1 MVLQNYIV
9 NRKKGT
15 PTMAEEKETKNPVQS
30 AERIFQVLEMLAE
43 HGEMGLMEIS
53 TELGLHKSTVHRLL
67 MSLIYMGYAKQ
78 DETTQK
84 YMLSY
89 KIVSMAGK
97 ILERT
102 DILQIA
108 KPYME
113 RLSDISGEAVHLV
126 QREGN
131 NILYIYKI
139 EAKVG
144 TIRMVSHV
152 GMVHP
157 MYCSGVGKAI
167 MATLP
172 EKEVKQIW
180 NESIIEKK
188 TDKTI
193 TDIDEMMQVLEEVR
207 KNGYALDD
215 EENEEGVRC
224 IAACLHGY
232 SKEVKYA
239 FSISG
244 PVSRMTRERVEE
256 LAVDVKK
263 VQEMLIESF
272 DSQNPQPYSI
282 PVDSQEDVKKVKAYG
297 GNPVVVPSGVAKLL
311 KEEKEKRIKTLME
324 IPCASVMTLKDK
336 FNRWYDIYAEKLPP
350 EAQVEIRNLIEEL
363 E

>member
-1 MVLQNYIV
+1 MKHIGKSRVFLILQNYIV

-172 EKEVKQIW
+172 E
-180 NESIIEKK
+180 
-188 TDKTI
+188 T
-193 TDIDEMMQVLEEVR
+193 
-207 KNGYALDD
+207 
-215 EENEEGVRC
+215 
-224 IAACLHGY
+224 
-232 SKEVKYA
+232 
-239 FSISG
+239 
-244 PVSRMTRERVEE
+244 
-256 LAVDVKK
+256 
-263 VQEMLIESF
+263 
-272 DSQNPQPYSI
+272 
-282 PVDSQEDVKKVKAYG
+282 
-297 GNPVVVPSGVAKLL
+297 
-311 KEEKEKRIKTLME
+311 
-324 IPCASVMTLKDK
+324 
-336 FNRWYDIYAEKLPP
+336 
-350 EAQVEIRNLIEEL
+350 
-363 E
+363 

>member
-1 MVLQNYIV
+1 
-9 NRKKGT
+9 
-15 PTMAEEKETKNPVQS
+15 MAEEKGTKNPVQS
-30 AERIFQVLEMLAE
+30 AERIFQVMEMLADN
-43 HGEMGLMEIS
+43 GEMGLMELS
-53 TELGLHKSTVHRLL
+53 AALGLHKSTVHRLL

-78 DETTQK
+78 DEGTQK

-89 KIVSMAGK
+89 KVVNMAGK
-97 ILERT
+97 ILDRM

-113 RLSDISGEAVHLV
+113 RLSDLSGEAVHLV

-172 EKEVKQIW
+172 EEEVKQIW

-188 TDKTI
+188 TERTI
-193 TDIDEMMQVLEEVR
+193 TDYTQMQDVLEEVK

-215 EENEEGVRC
+215 EENEKGVRC
-224 IAACLHGY
+224 IAACLYGHQ
-232 SKEVKYA
+232 KEVKYA

-244 PVSRMTRERVEE
+244 PTSRMTRERVKE
-256 LAVDVKK
+256 LAVDVRK
-263 VQEMLIESF
+263 VQE
-272 DSQNPQPYSI
+272 
-282 PVDSQEDVKKVKAYG
+282 
-297 GNPVVVPSGVAKLL
+297 
-311 KEEKEKRIKTLME
+311 
-324 IPCASVMTLKDK
+324 
-336 FNRWYDIYAEKLPP
+336 
-350 EAQVEIRNLIEEL
+350 EL
-363 E
+363 SRELGYYR

>member
-1 MVLQNYIV
+1 MKHIGKFRVFLILQNYIV

-263 VQEMLIESF
+263 VQEELSRELGYYP
-272 DSQNPQPYSI
+272 QN
-282 PVDSQEDVKKVKAYG
+282 
-297 GNPVVVPSGVAKLL
+297 
-311 KEEKEKRIKTLME
+311 
-324 IPCASVMTLKDK
+324 
-336 FNRWYDIYAEKLPP
+336 
-350 EAQVEIRNLIEEL
+350 
-363 E
+363 

>member
-1 MVLQNYIV
+1 
-9 NRKKGT
+9 
-15 PTMAEEKETKNPVQS
+15 MAEQKETKNPVQS

-180 NESIIEKK
+180 NGSIIEKK

-263 VQEMLIESF
+263 VQEELSRELGYYP
-272 DSQNPQPYSI
+272 QN
-282 PVDSQEDVKKVKAYG
+282 
-297 GNPVVVPSGVAKLL
+297 
-311 KEEKEKRIKTLME
+311 
-324 IPCASVMTLKDK
+324 
-336 FNRWYDIYAEKLPP
+336 
-350 EAQVEIRNLIEEL
+350 
-363 E
+363 